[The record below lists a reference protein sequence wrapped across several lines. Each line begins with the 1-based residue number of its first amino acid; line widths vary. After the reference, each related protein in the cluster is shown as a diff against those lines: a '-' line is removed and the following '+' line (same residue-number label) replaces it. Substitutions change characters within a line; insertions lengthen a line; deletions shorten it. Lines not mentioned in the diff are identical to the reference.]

1 MLHVSIFIR
10 AKARPLARSASGRDF
25 AGRVGLMAAAAAA
38 LAMMAPA
45 STQPAAPQTNPD
57 WPCRQILV
65 SRLAVAAVW
74 SGPPIEG
81 IAWQKDPAVAALAA
95 EVAARRMPLE
105 DAERRIADFA
115 KAQAAAKAYK
125 LAALFAGVFET
136 LDAERAQI
144 IAGLLRFGTKQRE
157 LAAKIRSESHM
168 DSSASKEAK
177 DKDKDKDEV
186 KDKGALQLEWDMRL
200 FEERRQSLSFVCES
214 PTLIEQRLFA
224 IARIIQRN
232 LE

>member
-1 MLHVSIFIR
+1 MVSISLFLR
-10 AKARPLARSASGRDF
+10 AKVRLLARSASGRGPG
-25 AGRVGLMAAAAAA
+25 GRNGLLAAAAAA
-38 LAMMAPA
+38 FAMMLPAPA
-45 STQPAAPQTNPD
+45 QPATPQSNPD

-65 SRLAVAAVW
+65 SHLAVAAVW

-95 EVAARRMPLE
+95 EVAARRMPVE
-105 DAERRIADFA
+105 DAEQRIADFA
-115 KAQAAAKAYK
+115 KAQGAAKANK

-136 LDAERAQI
+136 LDAEREQL
-144 IAGLLRFGTKQRE
+144 IAGLLRFGAKQKE
-157 LAAKIRSESHM
+157 LAAKIRAESHPEA
-168 DSSASKEAK
+168 SASKEAK
-177 DKDKDKDEV
+177 DDTEKEKDKD
-186 KDKGALQLEWDMRL
+186 ALKLELDMRL

-224 IARIIQRN
+224 LARIIQRN